1 MIDLTTRDRR
11 YWATQYPYPT
21 PDHSFLIGGGK
32 LTPIR
37 TSDALP
43 DLAGRL
49 PVIAC
54 GSNRA
59 PERLAQKYGD
69 DPEPLPVVHMTL
81 RDFDSVYAP
90 HFAHYGAIPA
100 TLHPAPGTTVTLSVT
115 WLSAGQLRR
124 MHETEKENYHFIRL
138 DNISLTPD
146 VGAPLERAYAYVS
159 RAGAWTGRAAG
170 AAIPLAAVRATGR
183 RASALTQIEALAAA
197 RDRLDPGCDLEA
209 FFAAHIEDAALRRA
223 RAEALRGETEAFAYA
238 HAEIVDMERN

>member
-1 MIDLTTRDRR
+1 MIDLTTRDSR

-37 TSDALP
+37 TPDALP

-69 DPEPLPVVHMTL
+69 DPEPLPVIHMTL
-81 RDFDSVYAP
+81 ADFDSVYAP

-124 MHETEKENYHFIRL
+124 MHATEQENYHFVRL

-146 VGAPLERAYAYVS
+146 VGAPLDCAYAYVS
-159 RAGAWTGRAAG
+159 RAGAWTGCGTG
-170 AAIPLAAVRATGR
+170 AAVPLAAVRATGR
-183 RASALTQIEALAAA
+183 RAPALTQIEALAAA
-197 RDRLDPGCDLEA
+197 RDRLEPGRDLDA

-223 RAEALRGETEAFAYA
+223 RIKALCAETEAFAYA
-238 HAEIVDMERN
+238 HAEIVEME